1 MKRRNQM
8 LLLGG
13 IALVHWAATRAVG
26 ALILH
31 QTANHVF
38 EPQLPLVTRLLV
50 AAAKVL
56 YFPVVSLS
64 LFPRAWFPGGWIAL
78 PILINSLVW
87 ALGLWV
93 VARLLRRL
101 YHRRSG

>member
-1 MKRRNQM
+1 VKRRKQV
-8 LLLGG
+8 LLLRA

-50 AAAKVL
+50 AAAKVP

-64 LFPRAWFPGGWIAL
+64 LFPRAWFPGGWIAV
-78 PILINSLVW
+78 PILVNSLVW
-87 ALGLWV
+87 ALGLWA

-101 YHRRSG
+101 FRRRSG

>member
-1 MKRRNQM
+1 MKRRNQL
-8 LLLGG
+8 LLLGA

-78 PILINSLVW
+78 PILVNSLVW
-87 ALGLWV
+87 ALGLWA

-101 YHRRSG
+101 HRRRSG

>member
-1 MKRRNQM
+1 M
-8 LLLGG
+8 LILGA

-31 QTANHVF
+31 QTADHVF
-38 EPQLPLVTRLLV
+38 EPHLPLITRLLV

-64 LFPRAWFPGGWIAL
+64 LFPRAWFPGGWIAV
-78 PILINSLVW
+78 PILVNSLLW
-87 ALGLWV
+87 ALGLWA
-93 VARLLRRL
+93 VARLLRRVC
-101 YHRRSG
+101 RRPPR